1 MQIGFNNWQEDL
13 FEIINLKTSVIFFF
27 HIGHTLRNIM
37 LLLKKK
43 KEEGTEQQKPIHFR
57 ANHFLIINYILSEES
72 AFRLDY
78 R

>member
-27 HIGHTLRNIM
+27 ISVTHFEILCCY
-37 LLLKKK
+37 LKK
-43 KEEGTEQQKPIHFR
+43 KEEGTEQQKPIHFQ

>member
-1 MQIGFNNWQEDL
+1 
-13 FEIINLKTSVIFFF
+13 
-27 HIGHTLRNIM
+27 M

-43 KEEGTEQQKPIHFR
+43 KEGTEQQKPIHFQ
-57 ANHFLIINYILSEES
+57 ANHSLIINYILSEES